1 MRAFV
6 FLDASGQ
13 PERVAYS
20 HRQPAGTFGEGPF
33 IEADLPAG
41 VALRRLRVS
50 DDGQSIEVLP
60 DEGRA
65 SCTAKLRPDAAT
77 RDGAR
82 ALRAQAFRRRSDPL
96 LGKLLR
102 GEITQEAFN
111 EIAAQI
117 RAEFPYPQEVKK

>member
-6 FLDASGQ
+6 FLNASGQ

-20 HRQPAGTFGEGPF
+20 HRQPAETFGQGPY

-60 DEGRA
+60 DEGRILR
-65 SCTAKLRPDAAT
+65 TERLRPDSTT
-77 RDGAR
+77 REGAR
-82 ALRAQAFRRRSDPL
+82 ALRAQAFRQRSDPL
-96 LGKLLR
+96 LGKRLR
-102 GEITQEAFN
+102 GEITQEQFDA
-111 EIAAQI
+111 IAAQI
-117 RAEFPYPQEVKK
+117 RAEFPYPDEDAK